1 MTVIRT
7 FVSRRLLALVATL
20 ALSACGESTTS
31 TRATA
36 PDGAQLASSAYGA
49 TILEC
54 PVNESAE
61 TVQTIGILGGEISL
75 NGHRLVIP
83 AGALTKEVTF
93 KLVEPAGNYVVIEIT
108 ANGAEHIT
116 FESPAS
122 LSVSYSRCDRSNID
136 KKELRV
142 YYVDAGAGVILE
154 DLGGEDNK
162 DERRVTV
169 ETLHLSE
176 YAVGAP

>member
-1 MTVIRT
+1 MTFSRIY
-7 FVSRRLLALVATL
+7 VSRRLLALVAIL
-20 ALSACGESTTS
+20 AVSACGESTTS
-31 TRATA
+31 TRSTA
-36 PDGAQLASSAYGA
+36 PNGAQLASSTYGA

-54 PVNESAE
+54 PVDVSAE
-61 TVQTIGILGGEISL
+61 TVQTIGILGGEIAL

-122 LSVSYSRCDRSNID
+122 LSVSYSRCDRSNIE
-136 KKELRV
+136 KKDLRV
-142 YYVDAGAGVILE
+142 YYVDADSGVILE
-154 DLGGEDNK
+154 DLGGADDK
-162 DERRVTV
+162 AERRVTV

-176 YAVGAP
+176 YAVGSP